1 MSAAEPGTT
10 ASRSNRVIVR
20 TAVRRF
26 VVLSVVT
33 LLVLAVGALLV
44 CRRIAQDSALA
55 EARLRG
61 ATLAGTVAAPLVD
74 ERVREQDPEA
84 MASLGAV
91 LLRSMEVGSI
101 SHVKLWTPEG
111 RILWSDETELIG
123 RTFDLEPVVDGLVG
137 STRTVAELSSL
148 DKAENA
154 SERSEKELLEV
165 YAGARDADGKDLVFE
180 AYYSTGEMRAR
191 EHEILTAILPVALG
205 GLLLF
210 QVAVMP
216 LAISLARR
224 VERGE
229 LQRIRLL
236 RQTVLTTH
244 RERLRIARDLHDG
257 VVQDLAGLRY
267 ALPVVAAH
275 VSDAPEAAPARDT
288 LEQAREILGRDVEA
302 LRSLLVDIH
311 PPGLEGTAFRDAVE
325 DLAERTR
332 RAGPEVYVTMPD
344 RSAWSIDVA
353 RVCYRV
359 VQEALRNV
367 ATHAQAQNA
376 WVDVAG
382 VERQVRVS
390 VADDGRGMPPGDPD
404 DGHVGLRL
412 LADHLEDLGGSLEVA
427 RRPGGGTLLTAL
439 VPADLPAGT

>member
-1 MSAAEPGTT
+1 MTAPDGGT
-10 ASRSNRVIVR
+10 APRPSRAVVR
-20 TAVRRF
+20 TAVQRF

-33 LLVLAVGALLV
+33 LLVLGAGAVWV
-44 CRRIAQDSALA
+44 CHRIAQDSALA
-55 EARLRG
+55 EAQLRG

-91 LLRSMEVGSI
+91 LRRSMAVGSI
-101 SHVKLWTPEG
+101 RHVKLWTPEG
-111 RILWSDETELIG
+111 RILWSDETPLIG
-123 RTFDLEPVVDGLVG
+123 RTYDLEPTVDGLVG
-137 STRTVAELSSL
+137 TRRTVAELSRL
-148 DKAENA
+148 DKAENV
-154 SERSEKELLEV
+154 SERAERELLEV
-165 YAGARDADGKDLVFE
+165 YAGAQDADGKDLVFE

-191 EHEILTAILPVALG
+191 EQEILRAILPVALG

-275 VSDAPEAAPARDT
+275 VSDAPEAAGARDT

-332 RAGPEVYVTMPD
+332 RAGPEVWLDMPE
-344 RSAWSIDVA
+344 RAEWSVDVA

-367 ATHAQAQNA
+367 ATHAHAANA
-376 WVDVAG
+376 WVDVTT
-382 VERQVRVS
+382 VDRQVRVT
-390 VADDGRGMPPGDPD
+390 VADDGRGIPEGVAQ

-412 LADHLEDLGGSLEVA
+412 LSSHLEDLGGSLEVA
-427 RRPGGGTLLTAL
+427 PRPGGGTLLRAL
-439 VPADLPAGT
+439 VPADLPAGA